1 MTTQPEGSAN
11 GAVTAAI
18 STGTVQLMHE
28 YTGRGPTKA
37 RTTLTPDLCV
47 IVLADGL
54 TKAERTLVAE
64 GDEELVLRL
73 RRRFQRAMRHVLT
86 DLVEKHTGQRVTA
99 FMSDNHVDPDVA
111 AEVFVLEPLPDAA

>member
-1 MTTQPEGSAN
+1 MTAKPEGSAN
-11 GAVTAAI
+11 GAMTAAI
-18 STGTVQLMHE
+18 STRAVQLMHE

-73 RRRFQRAMRHVLT
+73 RRRFQRAMRHVLV
-86 DLVEKHTGQRVTA
+86 DLVEEQTGQRVSA
-99 FMSDNHVDPDVA
+99 FMSDNHVEPDIA
-111 AEVFVLEPLPDAA
+111 AEVFVLDPLPDAA